1 MVDYGKRWKRVA
13 KKRTFEDMEI
23 WKYSNIF
30 EVFKNRTN
38 FFDLFVVH
46 PFFCEKLHTF
56 VRRYT
61 NS

>member
-1 MVDYGKRWKRVA
+1 
-13 KKRTFEDMEI
+13 MEI

>member
-1 MVDYGKRWKRVA
+1 
-13 KKRTFEDMEI
+13 MEI

-46 PFFCEKLHTF
+46 PFFAKSCIHLYVDTRILNSRETRFERNCKL
-56 VRRYT
+56 
-61 NS
+61 